1 MIKAL
6 AFDFDG
12 LILDTE
18 GPIFQSWQELCQSYD
33 YQLTLEEWQ
42 ICLGSAEGTS
52 IFLSSFSWR
61 SWKWKMNKPG
71 NRATYRIHLAK
82 NRISV

>member
-18 GPIFQSWQELCQSYD
+18 GPIFQSWQELFQSYGR
-33 YQLTLEEWQ
+33 QLTL
-42 ICLGSAEGTS
+42 
-52 IFLSSFSWR
+52 LSSLNLYGIQG
-61 SWKWKMNKPG
+61 M
-71 NRATYRIHLAK
+71 
-82 NRISV
+82 V

>member
-18 GPIFQSWQELCQSYD
+18 GPIFQSWQELCQSYGA
-33 YQLTLEEWQ
+33 QLTLQDWQ
-42 ICLGSAEGTS
+42 ICIATPEGTS
-52 IFLSSFSWR
+52 IFFESLE
-61 SWKWKMNKPG
+61 
-71 NRATYRIHLAK
+71 
-82 NRISV
+82 

>member
-18 GPIFQSWQELCQSYD
+18 GPIFQSWQELCQSYG
-33 YQLTLEEWQ
+33 YQLTLEDWQ
-42 ICLGSAEGTS
+42 ICIATPEGTS
-52 IFLSSFSWR
+52 IFFESLE
-61 SWKWKMNKPG
+61 
-71 NRATYRIHLAK
+71 
-82 NRISV
+82 